1 MKKSNKHIRSVSNHS
16 VRNRSVLVPL
26 SAGFC
31 ATALAITGG
40 VVANAS
46 AVSSVASASSVVKSS
61 AATVAKKANPV
72 TGVQNSERSAVP
84 TAPAASIT
92 KENAEKMAGC
102 EAKFETIDG
111 VDYLV
116 IKPKDNAAEG
126 IISADLKKVISNRFK
141 I

>member
-46 AVSSVASASSVVKSS
+46 AVSRVASASNVAASNVAKSS
-61 AATVAKKANPV
+61 ADGVAKKANSV
-72 TGVQNSERSAVP
+72 TGGGS
-84 TAPAASIT
+84 
-92 KENAEKMAGC
+92 G
-102 EAKFETIDG
+102 F
-111 VDYLV
+111 
-116 IKPKDNAAEG
+116 
-126 IISADLKKVISNRFK
+126 
-141 I
+141 